1 MGKLYR
7 AIGCGGVFGSS
18 VASLF
23 RAADA
28 SETAAGREALR
39 YVYLRAALFSYDYFF
54 LSYTS
59 RILRSAT
66 WLKNNV
72 SLN

>member
-28 SETAAGREALR
+28 SETAAGRP
-39 YVYLRAALFSYDYFF
+39 YVMF
-54 LSYTS
+54 TS
-59 RILRSAT
+59 GQRFSAT
-66 WLKNNV
+66 ITF
-72 SLN
+72 SLLYKPDTAFCYLVKE